1 MLKKKQIITILL
13 LGIYFSLYPPI
24 ISQPK
29 REVRAVWI
37 ATNYQLDWPPKTYN
51 PDIQKKTLIE
61 ILDNLKSKNFN
72 TIYFQVRSQ
81 GTVLYKSKY
90 EPWSQYLTGKLGE
103 NPTYDPLE
111 FIIEEAHKRNFEIHA
126 WLNMINIKSS
136 DSPIPITEPPHIAIA
151 RPDWVRKYF
160 ESNNVS
166 YWLDPG
172 FPEVRDYLKN
182 LCLEIIE
189 NYDIDG
195 IHLDYIRYP
204 GKDFD
209 DSLSYE
215 MYGRN
220 KSIEDFRRENINLLV
235 SAIYDTVTSIKP
247 MVKIG
252 SAPIGIYENL
262 PDARGWEG
270 KHSVFQDSR
279 EWLKRKKH
287 DYVVPQIYWDLSS
300 NPKFEV
306 LVDDWT
312 KNNFDRHVVIG
323 IGAYSEFVAKELEK
337 QIEITRK
344 YNASG
349 QSFFRYENIKNRKFN
364 AYRFPAN
371 IPPMKW
377 KDSIPPNPPFA
388 FSGKN
393 LKWKLGLIELV
404 WGIPEKAI
412 DGDTAQYYNIYRS
425 FTSVINRE
433 NPEYILSST
442 QNYFYYDFIRRP
454 SQLEYYYQISSFD
467 KGHNESLNATEI
479 IKVELTNLKEILRP
493 VYPANVIAFRVN
505 KRNGELIIESDT
517 QNKITISIFDGDGI
531 KIKDLIKSELKI
543 GLNYFHFEIPQIRKK
558 EFILKIFYPE
568 KTDIINFKI

>member
-1 MLKKKQIITILL
+1 MLKQQQIIVILL
-13 LGIYFSLYPPI
+13 SIIYLIIYSPI

-37 ATNYQLDWPPKTYN
+37 ATNHQLDWPPKTFN
-51 PDIQKKTLIE
+51 PDIQKKALIE
-61 ILDNLKSKNFN
+61 ILDNIKSKNFN

-103 NPTYDPLE
+103 KPNYDPLE
-111 FIIEEAHKRNFEIHA
+111 FIIDEAHKRNLEIHA
-126 WLNMINIKSS
+126 WLNMVNVKSG

-151 RPDWVRKYF
+151 RPEWVRKYF

-172 FPEVRDYLKN
+172 FPEVRDYLKS
-182 LCLEIIE
+182 LCIEIVE
-189 NYDIDG
+189 NYDVDG
-195 IHLDYIRYP
+195 IHLDYIRYS

-215 MYGRN
+215 MYGKN
-220 KSIEDFRRENINLLV
+220 KSREDFRRENINLLV
-235 SAIYDTVTSIKP
+235 SAIYDTITSIKP

-262 PDARGWEG
+262 PDAQGWEG

-279 EWLKRKKH
+279 EWLKQKKH
-287 DYVVPQIYWDLSS
+287 DYVVPQIYWDLNS

-306 LVDDWT
+306 IVNDWT
-312 KNNFDRHVVIG
+312 KNNFDRHIVIG
-323 IGAYSEFVAKELEK
+323 IGAYVESVAKELEN

-388 FSGKN
+388 LSGKN
-393 LKWKLGLIELV
+393 LKGKLGLIELV

-412 DGDTAQYYNIYRS
+412 DGDTAKYYNIYRS
-425 FTSVINRE
+425 FKPSINRE
-433 NPEYILSST
+433 NPAYILTTT
-442 QNYFYYDFIRRP
+442 QNYFFYDFIRRP
-454 SQLEYYYQISSFD
+454 SQLEYFYQVSSFD
-467 KGHNESLNATEI
+467 KGHNESLNTTEL
-479 IKVELTNLKEILRP
+479 IKVELTNLKEILKP
-493 VYPANVIAFRVN
+493 IYPSNVIAFRVS
-505 KRNGELIIESDT
+505 KRRGELIIESDT
-517 QNKITISIFDGDGI
+517 QKKVAISIFDSDGI
-531 KIKDLIKSELKI
+531 KIKDLTTELLKI
-543 GLNYFHFEIPQIRKK
+543 GTNYFTFDIPSTRKK